1 MDRVGLF
8 MAKSFKTVCLG
19 TEKKKK
25 QYAIRPVAALIYLII
40 SGISS
45 SALANS
51 DIEFNA
57 DILDLKD
64 KQNIDLSDFSR
75 AGYIMPG
82 KYEFIVRVNNN
93 ELADIYNIEYIV
105 PENDPKASE
114 PCLPPELVHQ
124 LGLKPEW
131 AEKVKFND
139 DGTCLDISSLP
150 GMTVSASLGS
160 GNLLLTIP
168 QAYLEYSAPNWDP
181 PSRWDNGISGLIF
194 DYNVNANVTNPA
206 NGKQQQQLTGMG
218 TMGAN
223 LGVWRFRADWQGS
236 YRHVTGVPDSTEN
249 NWKWSQYY
257 LYRAITE
264 WGARLV
270 MGETFSRSDIFDNF
284 RFTGI
289 NLATDDNMLPPNL
302 RGYAPEVTGVAKTNA
317 KVTISQQGRVIYETQ
332 VAPGPFRIQDI
343 NDAVSGKLDVRVEE
357 QDGSVQEFQMDTASI
372 PYLTRPGRVQYK
384 ISAGKPSDIDHN
396 TEGPV
401 FGMGEFSWG
410 ISNGWSLYGG
420 SLVSGD
426 YNSAA
431 IGIGRDLMALG
442 AISFDATH
450 SWARIPSDDKRY
462 HGGSYRLSYSK
473 RFEAINGQVTFAGY
487 RFSERDF
494 MSMNQYL
501 DRRYRDGTEDHNK
514 ELYTIM
520 FSKQFPEWGLSA
532 YLNYSHQTYWN
543 KPNNDSYNLSL
554 AKTMDI
560 GSYKNINISMS
571 AFRNKFNGTND
582 NGLYMNVSMPWSD
595 RATISYN
602 TVINRHGNSHNVSYY
617 DRLDENNS
625 YRLGTGISSNGK
637 ASADG
642 YYLHYADAA
651 LVTASASYI
660 DGEHT
665 SAALSL
671 QGGATL
677 TPEGGALHRINRT
690 GSTRL
695 LVDTDGIADVPVK
708 SIGAISRSNYFG
720 KAVLPDINDY
730 YRSSASID
738 LEQLPDNVEA
748 LRSIQQLTLTEGS
761 IGYRRFDV
769 VTGQKAM
776 AVIRLKDGTYPPFGA
791 SVTTEKGRELGIVND
806 GGNVYLSGINTD
818 ERLLVRWNGQEQ
830 CQIRIPTL
838 VDGQFMTSLLLTCGD
853 GTASSGTVDKKAE
866 PLLSQP
872 QLTTIESK

>member
-1 MDRVGLF
+1 MVRT
-8 MAKSFKTVCLG
+8 FKTVGLG

-25 QYAIRPVAALIYLII
+25 QHTIRPVAVLIYLILTGA
-40 SGISS
+40 SSISS

-82 KYEFIVRVNNN
+82 RYEFVVRVNNN
-93 ELADIYNIEYIV
+93 ELPELYNISYVV
-105 PENDPKASE
+105 PANDPKGSE
-114 PCLPPELVHQ
+114 ACLPPELIHQ
-124 LGLKPEW
+124 IGLKPEW
-131 AEKVKFND
+131 AEKVKYQDN
-139 DGTCLDISSLP
+139 GSCLDISSIP
-150 GMTVSASLGS
+150 GMTVNASLGN
-160 GNLLLTIP
+160 GNLILTIP

-181 PSRWDNGISGLIF
+181 PSRWDHGISGVLF
-194 DYNVNANVTNPA
+194 DYNVNANVTDPA
-206 NGKQQQQLTGMG
+206 KGKQRQQVTGLG
-218 TMGAN
+218 TVGAN
-223 LGVWRFRADWQGS
+223 LGVWRFRADWQAS
-236 YRHVTGVPDSTEN
+236 YQHTTGLPDSTEN
-249 NWKWSQYY
+249 SWKWNQLY
-257 LYRAITE
+257 LYRAITQL
-264 WGARLV
+264 GARLV
-270 MGETFSRSDIFDNF
+270 MGETYSRSDIFDNF

-289 NLATDDNMLPPNL
+289 NLSTDDNMLPPNL

-384 ISAGKPSDIDHN
+384 LSAGKPSDMNRN
-396 TEGPV
+396 TEGPI

-426 YNSAA
+426 YNSVSA
-431 IGIGRDLMALG
+431 GIGRDLMALG

-450 SWARIPSDDKRY
+450 SWAKIPSDDKRY
-462 HGGSYRLSYSK
+462 HGGSYRVSYSK
-473 RFEAINGQVTFAGY
+473 RFEQINSQVTFAGY

-501 DRRYRDGTEDHNK
+501 DRRYRGGEEDNNK

-543 KPNNDSYNLSL
+543 KPNNDNYNLSL

-560 GSYKNINISMS
+560 GSFKNINLSLS

-582 NGLYMNVSMPWSD
+582 NGVYMNVSMPWSD

-602 TVINRHGNSHNVSYY
+602 TVINKHGNSHNVSYY
-617 DRLDENNS
+617 DRIDDNSS
-625 YRLGTGISSNGK
+625 YRVGAGLSSNGK
-637 ASADG
+637 PSADA
-642 YYLHYADAA
+642 YLMHYADAA
-651 LVTASASYI
+651 LVTASASHI
-660 DGEHT
+660 NGEYT
-665 SAALSL
+665 SATLSL

-677 TPEGGALHRINRT
+677 TPKGGALHRTSRT

-695 LVDTDGIADVPVK
+695 LVDTDGISDVPVK
-708 SIGAISRSNYFG
+708 SIGAITRTNAFG

-738 LEQLPDNVEA
+738 LDQMPDNAEA
-748 LRSIQQLTLTEGS
+748 LRSIQQLTLTEGA
-761 IGYRRFDV
+761 IGYRHFDV
-769 VTGQKAM
+769 VSGQKAM
-776 AVIRLKDGTYPPFGA
+776 AVIRLQDGTYPPFGA

-806 GGNVYLSGINTD
+806 GGNVYLTGINSD
-818 ERLLVRWNGQEQ
+818 DVLSVRWNGQEQ
-830 CQIRIPTL
+830 CKVRIPIL
-838 VDGQFMTSLLLTCGD
+838 VEGLFMSSLLLTCGD
-853 GTASSGTVDKKAE
+853 GTATPSTINQRTE
-866 PLLSQP
+866 PLPKP
-872 QLTTIESK
+872 QLITQ